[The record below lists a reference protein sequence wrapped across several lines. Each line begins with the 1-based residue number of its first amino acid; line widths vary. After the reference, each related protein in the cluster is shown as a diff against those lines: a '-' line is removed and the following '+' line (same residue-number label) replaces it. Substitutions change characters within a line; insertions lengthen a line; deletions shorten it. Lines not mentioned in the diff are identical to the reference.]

1 MRKDVGHVP
10 MARGQQGYG
19 GGRRNEVCMSQSSID
34 FAHFFDYL
42 LQARWRLL
50 GWVREQPPA
59 VYTRTFPIG
68 LGSIRA
74 TLVHTAGA
82 EWAYVER
89 MGGRSV
95 SPADSPFSVERQ
107 PELEPF
113 LAAWERQAP
122 VTRRTL
128 ADLGDPGRPV
138 EFVWRPPASLSQM
151 GPKPSRVRT
160 TAGGI
165 AGQLLMHE
173 VHHRAQVM
181 AMLRQTGVAAENLD
195 YSVLMWERTP
205 IG

>member
-1 MRKDVGHVP
+1 MTQTSV
-10 MARGQQGYG
+10 
-19 GGRRNEVCMSQSSID
+19 D

-42 LQARWRLL
+42 LEARGRLL

-74 TLVHTAGA
+74 TLVHTAAA

-89 MGGRSV
+89 LGGRSV
-95 SPADSPFSVERQ
+95 SLADSPFTVEQQ
-107 PELEPF
+107 PEFEPF
-113 LAAWERQAP
+113 VAAWERQAP
-122 VTRRTL
+122 ATRRAL
-128 ADLGDPGRPV
+128 ADLGDSRRPV
-138 EFVWRPPASLSQM
+138 EFVSQL

-181 AMLRQTGVAAENLD
+181 AMLRQTGVVAENLD
-195 YSVLMWERTP
+195 YSVLAWERTP
-205 IG
+205 LS